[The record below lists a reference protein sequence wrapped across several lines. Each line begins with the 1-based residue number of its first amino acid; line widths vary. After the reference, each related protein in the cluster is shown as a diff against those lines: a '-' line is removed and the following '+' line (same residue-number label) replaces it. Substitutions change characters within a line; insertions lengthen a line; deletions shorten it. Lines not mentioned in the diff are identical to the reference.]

1 MSDETEDERA
11 RRLLTR
17 QEQVNLPKRFY
28 KQVSV
33 APAENGFAVHL
44 DGRPVKTPL
53 KRPLVMPGETMA
65 EAVAAE
71 WEAQG
76 THINPAAMIMTKLAN
91 TAIDRV
97 SGDEARIIGEIVDF
111 AGSDLICYRAD
122 RPEGLVA
129 RQAAHWD
136 PVLGWMREA
145 HGCKFVCVAGVM
157 HADQPSVSLETLR
170 AVLAGQGAYR
180 LTAIHN
186 LTTLTGSA
194 LIAMKVAAGALDP
207 QAAWLAAHVDE
218 DWQIEQWGEDEEAS
232 ARRAARKADFDVT
245 VSFLAM
251 G

>member
-17 QEQVNLPKRFY
+17 QEQLNLPKRFY

-33 APAENGFAVHL
+33 APSDGGFAVEL

-53 KRPLVMPGETMA
+53 KRALVMPGEAMA
-65 EAVAAE
+65 QAVAAE
-71 WEAQG
+71 WDAQG
-76 THINPAAMIMTKLAN
+76 THVNPAAMILTKLAN

-97 SGDEARIIGEIVDF
+97 AGDEARIIGEIVDF

-122 RPEGLVA
+122 RPEGLVS

-136 PVLGWMREA
+136 PVLDWARVA

-157 HADQPSVSLETLR
+157 HAEQPSASLETLR
-170 AVLAGQGAYR
+170 AVLAGEGAYL

-194 LIAMKVAAGALDP
+194 LIAMKLAAGALAGED
-207 QAAWLAAHVDE
+207 AWIAAHVDE
-218 DWQIEQWGEDEEAS
+218 DWQIEQWGEDEEAQ
-232 ARRAARKADFDVT
+232 ARRALRKADFDAT
-245 VSFLAM
+245 VSFLGM
-251 G
+251 C

>member
-33 APAENGFAVHL
+33 APAESGFAVHL

-53 KRPLVMPGETMA
+53 KRSLVMPGETMA

-71 WEAQG
+71 WDAQG

-122 RPEGLVA
+122 RPEGLVS

-136 PVLGWMREA
+136 PVLEWVRAA

-157 HADQPSVSLETLR
+157 RAEQPSVSLETLR
-170 AVLAGQGAYR
+170 AVLAGEGAYR

-194 LIAMKVAAGALDP
+194 LIAIKVAAGALDP

-232 ARRAARKADFDVT
+232 ARRAARKADFDAT

>member
-1 MSDETEDERA
+1 
-11 RRLLTR
+11 
-17 QEQVNLPKRFY
+17 
-28 KQVSV
+28 
-33 APAENGFAVHL
+33 
-44 DGRPVKTPL
+44 
-53 KRPLVMPGETMA
+53 
-65 EAVAAE
+65 
-71 WEAQG
+71 
-76 THINPAAMIMTKLAN
+76 MIMTKLAN

-97 SGDEARIIGEIVDF
+97 LGDEARIIGEIADF

-129 RQAAHWD
+129 RQAQHWD
-136 PVLGWMREA
+136 PVLSWIRDV

-170 AVLAGQGAYR
+170 AVLAGQRAYR

-194 LIAMKVAAGALDP
+194 LIAMKLAAGALSGEE
-207 QAAWLAAHVDE
+207 AWTAAHVDE
-218 DWQIEQWGEDEEAS
+218 DWQIEQWGEDDEAS
-232 ARRAARKADFDVT
+232 ARRAARMADFDAT

>member
-17 QEQVNLPKRFY
+17 QEQLNLPKRFY

-33 APAENGFAVHL
+33 TPAEGGFAVEL
-44 DGRPVKTPL
+44 DGRQVKTPL
-53 KRPLVMPGETMA
+53 KRALVMPGEAMA
-65 EAVAAE
+65 EAVAGE
-71 WEAQG
+71 WDAQG
-76 THINPAAMIMTKLAN
+76 THINPAAMILTKLAN

-122 RPEGLVA
+122 RPEGLVS
-129 RQAAHWD
+129 RQAQHWD
-136 PVLGWMREA
+136 PVLGWVRDL

-157 HADQPSVSLETLR
+157 HTVQPAASLDTLR
-170 AVLAGQGAYR
+170 AVLAAEDAYR

-194 LIAMKVAAGALDP
+194 LIAMKVAARALHP
-207 QAAWLAAHVDE
+207 ETAWLAAHVDE
-218 DWQIEQWGEDEEAS
+218 DWQIEQWGEDEEAQ
-232 ARRAARKADFDVT
+232 ARRALRKADFDAT
-245 VSFLAM
+245 VRFLEM

>member
-17 QEQVNLPKRFY
+17 QEQLNLPERFY

-33 APAENGFAVHL
+33 EPADGGFAVLL
-44 DGRPVKTPL
+44 DGRQVKTPL
-53 KRPLVMPGETMA
+53 KQPLVMPGETMA
-65 EAVAAE
+65 DAVASE
-71 WEAQG
+71 WDAQG

-97 SGDEARIIGEIVDF
+97 AGDEARIIGEIVDF

-129 RQAAHWD
+129 RQVQHWD
-136 PVLGWMREA
+136 PVLGWIGDT
-145 HGCKFVCVAGVM
+145 HGCKFVCVAGIM
-157 HADQPSVSLETLR
+157 HAEQPSVSLETLR
-170 AVLAGQGAYR
+170 AALSGEGPYR

-186 LTTLTGSA
+186 LTSLTGSA
-194 LIAMKVAAGALDP
+194 LIAMKVAAGALEP
-207 QAAWLAAHVDE
+207 EAAWLAAHVDE
-218 DWQIEQWGEDEEAS
+218 DWQIEQWGEDEEAQ
-232 ARRAARKADFDVT
+232 ARRALRKADFDAT
-245 VSFLAM
+245 VRFLKM